1 MSLVC
6 GFCVERGKARDDTA
20 PRVVWGARGSVSSS
34 RNCEALS
41 TVAVALADRF
51 VVVVK
56 LL

>member
-6 GFCVERGKARDDTA
+6 GCCVERGKARVDTV
-20 PRVVWGARGSVSSS
+20 PCVVWGARGSVPSS

-41 TVAVALADRF
+41 TVAAAPADRF

>member
-1 MSLVC
+1 MM
-6 GFCVERGKARDDTA
+6 
-20 PRVVWGARGSVSSS
+20 VVGEGVRGSVPSS

-51 VVVVK
+51 VVVTK